1 MLRRRPLFH
10 YPGGFSF
17 ALIGWLVFFSPIP
30 AHAAAGRPTDVVQ
43 NFYSV
48 LLDVMQHSAALG
60 PKGRYQKLEPVVHGT
75 FDVPFMARLSVGP
88 SWSRLTPEQKR
99 RAAQAYSRYIAAV
112 YASRFDA
119 YAGEQFKVLGE
130 QQIKHGTLIK
140 TQIVKSNGEPVAIN
154 YVVHD
159 NDSAWQIR
167 DIYLSGAISE
177 LATHRSE
184 FAATLRSSGIDGLID
199 SLNKKADELQ
209 ISELRLLRYSCE
221 LATGRARW
229 RNGGSNTSAG
239 GKKARV

>member
-1 MLRRRPLFH
+1 MLRRRPLFR
-10 YPGGFSF
+10 YAGGLCF
-17 ALIGWLVFFSPIP
+17 ALIAWLVFFSPIP
-30 AHAAAGRPTDVVQ
+30 TQAAAGPPTGVVQ
-43 NFYSV
+43 NFYNI
-48 LLDVMQHSAALG
+48 LLDVMQHSTALG
-60 PKGRYQKLEPVVHGT
+60 PKGRYQKLEPVVHTT
-75 FDVPFMARLSVGP
+75 FDVPFMSRLSVGP

-99 RAAQAYSRYIAAV
+99 RAVQAYGRYIAAV

-130 QQIKHGTLIK
+130 QHIKHGTLIK

-159 NDSAWQIR
+159 NDLAWQIR

-209 ISELRLLRYSCE
+209 I
-221 LATGRARW
+221 
-229 RNGGSNTSAG
+229 
-239 GKKARV
+239 

>member
-1 MLRRRPLFH
+1 MPRHRQISRCPSGLC
-10 YPGGFSF
+10 F
-17 ALIGWLVFFSPIP
+17 ALIGWLMFFSPIP
-30 AHAAAGRPTDVVQ
+30 AHAAAGPPTGVVQ
-43 NFYSV
+43 NFYNV

-60 PKGRYQKLEPVVHGT
+60 PKGRYQKLESVVHST

-99 RAAQAYSRYIAAV
+99 RAVQAYGRYIAAV

-159 NDSAWQIR
+159 NDIAWQIR
-167 DIYLSGAISE
+167 DIYLSGTISE

-184 FAATLRSSGIDGLID
+184 FAATLRASGIDGLID

-209 ISELRLLRYSCE
+209 I
-221 LATGRARW
+221 
-229 RNGGSNTSAG
+229 
-239 GKKARV
+239 